1 MLITLSE
8 KLTQDD
14 IIAVSPQSKSE
25 GSWDSI
31 HVFEAIDSGRP
42 THHYK
47 LTSTVILQLGAASE
61 ALGTL
66 NLSGNLTRQVETD
79 MTVKDD
85 TTHVANVGR
94 VSLLVVR
101 SSQSGSS
108 SNPAACRGYGVE
120 DAESPA

>member
-1 MLITLSE
+1 M
-8 KLTQDD
+8 
-14 IIAVSPQSKSE
+14 
-25 GSWDSI
+25 
-31 HVFEAIDSGRP
+31 FEAIDSGRP

-94 VSLLVVR
+94 VSLLAWPRVPLTHKLIMINSLSR
-101 SSQSGSS
+101 IWS
-108 SNPAACRGYGVE
+108 
-120 DAESPA
+120 